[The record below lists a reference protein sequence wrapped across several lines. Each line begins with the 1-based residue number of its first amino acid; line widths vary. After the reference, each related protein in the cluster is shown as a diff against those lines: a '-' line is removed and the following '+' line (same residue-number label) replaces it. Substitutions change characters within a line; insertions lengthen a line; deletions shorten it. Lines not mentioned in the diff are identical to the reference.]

1 MSQFVRV
8 IDHSIIDF
16 FVQQAEDSRY
26 CRDNL
31 LKDSPYLLCNGELD
45 CLFGNIPKETADSFV
60 IAEAFCDGK
69 DIILQ
74 TTQCGS
80 GNLRGK
86 AGALALAE
94 SQVGL
99 AILEYHFKSP
109 ASGIYPP
116 CLEEIHCGIGCKQS
130 VPFAV
135 LCTPHKKDSHL
146 DPSERG
152 VKHDIV
158 AFELAAIFL
167 QFEFFAKLHKCG
179 SREIPMFGMVF
190 CLAVL
195 ADLYHAEPMAFYMS
209 AMNEPDNIFIGEPA
223 VSQYIAEPYAPFDS
237 PLYHIFGKFYLGH
250 VVFLLPLTE
259 HLADVFGGMSTF
271 EFFVAHAVIAFLSL
285 LPDDGEVEKNLR
297 YPIGDRHTE
306 TFETQHRLV
315 GKMRMDSSYFLDSP
329 ACLLVVGIVKNQT
342 NLVGLMVSTVMY
354 PVPQLYRY
362 MPESLSP
369 VYVWIFHEA
378 VEDILS
384 GLDQRIKNAILLI
397 TVCVF
402 DAETWEKKETLEY
415 CQQPIDAVAL
425 AFYCKRVLLGHFDLS
440 KNRTYDMHGCC
451 HIGIIEKIFD
461 IREKRCNF
469 VYRHGFELV
478 FWWYLKLLIFL
489 QLGKNPC
496 RFFMPLSQEI
506 ITCET

>member
-109 ASGIYPP
+109 ASGIYTPG
-116 CLEEIHCGIGCKQS
+116 LEEIHCGIGCKQS

-135 LCTPHKKDSHL
+135 LGPAYKEYPYRDT
-146 DPSERG
+146 SERG
-152 VKHDIV
+152 IKHDIV

-167 QFEFFAKLHKCG
+167 QFEFFTEFHKCG

-402 DAETWEKKETLEY
+402 DAETWEKKGTTVR
-415 CQQPIDAVAL
+415 DS
-425 AFYCKRVLLGHFDLS
+425 R
-440 KNRTYDMHGCC
+440 
-451 HIGIIEKIFD
+451 
-461 IREKRCNF
+461 
-469 VYRHGFELV
+469 
-478 FWWYLKLLIFL
+478 
-489 QLGKNPC
+489 
-496 RFFMPLSQEI
+496 
-506 ITCET
+506 

>member
-109 ASGIYPP
+109 ASGIYTPG
-116 CLEEIHCGIGCKQS
+116 LEEIHCGIGCKQS

-135 LCTPHKKDSHL
+135 LGPAYKEYPYRDT
-146 DPSERG
+146 SERG

-167 QFEFFAKLHKCG
+167 QFEFFTEFHKCG

-402 DAETWEKKETLEY
+402 DAETWEKKGTTVR
-415 CQQPIDAVAL
+415 DS
-425 AFYCKRVLLGHFDLS
+425 R
-440 KNRTYDMHGCC
+440 
-451 HIGIIEKIFD
+451 
-461 IREKRCNF
+461 
-469 VYRHGFELV
+469 
-478 FWWYLKLLIFL
+478 
-489 QLGKNPC
+489 
-496 RFFMPLSQEI
+496 
-506 ITCET
+506 